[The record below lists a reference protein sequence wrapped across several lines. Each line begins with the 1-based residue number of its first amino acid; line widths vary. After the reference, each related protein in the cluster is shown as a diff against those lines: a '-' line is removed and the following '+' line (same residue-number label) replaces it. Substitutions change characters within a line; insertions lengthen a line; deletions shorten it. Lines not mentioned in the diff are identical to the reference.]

1 MTNRTAAM
9 DARNDAGRYETAGGT
24 VWDAV
29 VVGGG
34 AAGLSAGLS
43 LGRARRTVLVIDAA
57 QPRNAPAEGVHVFL
71 TRDGTPPAEVTRLG
85 RLDVQRYG
93 GEVRPGTVVA
103 VRRLESGTTVAES
116 PARFALTLLDGSEVL
131 ARRLVVTT
139 GAVDELPDVPG
150 LREQWGRGIIH
161 CPYCHGWE
169 VRDQPIGVLGTGPRA
184 VFQALLFRQ
193 WSERITLLLHD
204 APDPT
209 DEEWEQLAAR
219 GIEVVTGRVVR
230 VAGDEGSG
238 SLTGAELE
246 GGRFVPLRAI
256 AVATR
261 IVVSD
266 TLLSPL
272 GAAVAEHPSGA
283 GTFAVADDFGRAAD
297 GVWVAG
303 NVSNPM
309 AQVMTAAASGMMA
322 GAAVNADL
330 LMEEIAAAV
339 ASRRAVAASA

>member
-1 MTNRTAAM
+1 MTNRPAA
-9 DARNDAGRYETAGGT
+9 DEARETPGRDGSET

-34 AAGLSAGLS
+34 AAGLSAALS
-43 LGRARRTVLVIDAA
+43 LGRARRSVLVIDAG

-71 TRDGTPPAEVTRLG
+71 TRDGTPPAELARLG
-85 RLDVQRYG
+85 RLDVQKYG
-93 GEVRPGTVVA
+93 GVVRPGTVVS
-103 VRRLESGTTVAES
+103 VRRLPGEPLGPA
-116 PARFALTLLDGSEVL
+116 ARFAVTLGDGTEVL
-131 ARRLVVTT
+131 ARRLVFST

-150 LREQWGRGIIH
+150 LRAQWGRGIIH

-169 VRDQPIGVLGTGPRA
+169 VRDQRIGVLGTGPRA

-193 WSERITLLLHD
+193 WSDRITLLLHD
-204 APDPT
+204 APEPT
-209 DEEWEQLAAR
+209 PEEREQLAAR

-230 VAGDEGSG
+230 VLSDSGSG
-238 SLTGAELE
+238 SLTGAELA
-246 GGRFVPLRAI
+246 GGHVVPLAAI

-266 TLLSPL
+266 AMLVPL

-283 GTFAVADDFGRAAD
+283 GTFAVADEFGRAAD

-303 NVSNPM
+303 NLANPM
-309 AQVMTAAASGMMA
+309 AQVITAAASGVMA

-330 LMEEIAAAV
+330 LMEDTAAAV
-339 ASRRAVAASA
+339 AARRA